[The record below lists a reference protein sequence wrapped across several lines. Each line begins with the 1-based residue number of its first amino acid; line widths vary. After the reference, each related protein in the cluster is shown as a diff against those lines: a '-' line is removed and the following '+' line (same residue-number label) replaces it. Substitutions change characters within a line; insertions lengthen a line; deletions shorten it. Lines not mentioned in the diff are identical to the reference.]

1 MKFIIASKNKKKI
14 SELERILT
22 PLGIKAV
29 TENDLN
35 IKIPEVEETGTTF
48 QENAFLKANSGGLLN
63 IE

>member
-48 QENAFLKANSGGLLN
+48 KKMLF
-63 IE
+63 